1 MGDKTDDP
9 TIIEDP
15 TGKIGKMILDMLHDK
30 FQDDFVYDHII
41 VEIRTDHL
49 DEEYV
54 HTYIVLDGDFDK
66 LDPKKTLEITS
77 ELWDLTKDMNYPAIP
92 IQSYIERSECK
103 PLKRALGMKRCWNPP
118 DRSAS
123 RWLQRAT
130 VRLDR
135 CNYQGV
141 LNDLRHAATARTP
154 TSTVSWDRP

>member
-66 LDPKKTLEITS
+66 RDPKKTLEITS
-77 ELWDLTKDMNYPAIP
+77 ELWDLTKNMNYPAIP
-92 IQSYIERSECK
+92 IQSYIERSEWK
-103 PLKRALGMKRCWNPP
+103 PLKRALGMK
-118 DRSAS
+118 
-123 RWLQRAT
+123 
-130 VRLDR
+130 
-135 CNYQGV
+135 
-141 LNDLRHAATARTP
+141 
-154 TSTVSWDRP
+154 